1 MVRARLR
8 RTGHDRARPASV
20 TWKVHREV
28 IVALGWGRAVLLQL
42 AHPAVAAGVHDH
54 SSFRGSLSA
63 SLRRMRSTVRAMLWL
78 TFGDDEQMI
87 TAAAGINA
95 IHVRVRG
102 EGYSAGDPELARWVH
117 ATMLESV
124 PLAYER
130 FVGPLSD
137 RERDRFCSE
146 AAIMEPLLGMPAGW
160 LPRDAGQLAAY
171 MDETV
176 GGGKIVVTDTSRSL
190 ARAVLYPPR
199 WYLAW
204 PAFRPMQLLAIGTLP
219 PAVRE
224 AYGFGW
230 SARDERALARWTAL
244 LKIWRCILPPF
255 VREWPM
261 ARKTS

>member
-1 MVRARLR
+1 
-8 RTGHDRARPASV
+8 
-20 TWKVHREV
+20 
-28 IVALGWGRAVLLQL
+28 
-42 AHPAVAAGVHDH
+42 
-54 SSFRGSLSA
+54 
-63 SLRRMRSTVRAMLWL
+63 
-78 TFGDDEQMI
+78 
-87 TAAAGINA
+87 
-95 IHVRVRG
+95 
-102 EGYSAGDPELARWVH
+102 
-117 ATMLESV
+117 
-124 PLAYER
+124 
-130 FVGPLSD
+130 
-137 RERDRFCSE
+137 
-146 AAIMEPLLGMPAGW
+146 MEPLLGMPAGW